1 MEPWQRAEIPGPV
14 KAVLI
19 TKPEVV
25 SALIKRA
32 RRPLFVV
39 GTGTLEGRGEK
50 LPLDH
55 VIRIARAGGIPVVAT
70 AQTAVELRKRG
81 FQPAARMAMVEI
93 CSRLT
98 DPRWS
103 LQGDGQPHDLVLMM
117 GLGPYYMEWLMGS
130 GLKSFAPHLRT
141 ISLNRF
147 YQPHCSWSFPNLSE
161 EEWYKNLERIA
172 EELER

>member
-19 TKPEVV
+19 TRPEVV
-25 SALIKRA
+25 AALIKRA
-32 RRPLFVV
+32 KRPLFVL
-39 GTGTLEGRGEK
+39 GTGSLEGNGEK
-50 LPLDH
+50 SPLDYA
-55 VIRIARAGGIPVVAT
+55 VRIARAGKVPVVAT
-70 AQTAVELRKRG
+70 AHTATELRKKG
-81 FQPAARMAMVEI
+81 LQPAARMAMVEI

-98 DPRWS
+98 DPKWS
-103 LQGDGQPHDLVLMM
+103 LHGDGQPHDLVLML

-141 ISLNRF
+141 ISLNRV
-147 YQPHCSWSFPNLSE
+147 YQPHCSWSFPNLSV
-161 EEWYKNLERIA
+161 EEWYKNLEKIA

>member
-1 MEPWQRAEIPGPV
+1 MEPWQKAEIPGPV

-25 SALIKRA
+25 AVLIKRA
-32 RRPLFVV
+32 KRPLFVV
-39 GTGTLEGRGEK
+39 GTEVLKEGGGK
-50 LPLDH
+50 PLDYA
-55 VIRIARAGGIPVVAT
+55 VRIARAGKVPVVAT
-70 AQTAVELRKRG
+70 AQMAMELKKRG
-81 FQPAARMAMVEI
+81 LQPAARMAMVEI

-98 DPRWS
+98 DPKWS
-103 LQGDGQPHDLVLMM
+103 LHGDGQPHDLVLML

-147 YQPHCSWSFPNLSE
+147 YQPHCSWSFPNLPA
-161 EEWYKNLERIA
+161 EEWYKNLEKIA
-172 EELER
+172 EELEK

>member
-1 MEPWQRAEIPGPV
+1 VEPWQRAEVPGPV
-14 KAVLI
+14 KAQLL

-25 SALIKRA
+25 SALLKRA
-32 RRPLFVV
+32 KRPLLVV
-39 GTGTLEGRGEK
+39 GTGVLGEEGGRA
-50 LPLDH
+50 LDY
-55 VIRIARAGGIPVVAT
+55 VIRIARAGKIPVVAT
-70 AQTAVELRKRG
+70 AHTAVELKRRG
-81 FQPAARMAMVEI
+81 FQPAARMAAVEI

-98 DPRWS
+98 DPGWS
-103 LQGDGQPHDLVLMM
+103 LQGDGQPHDLVLIL
-117 GLGPYYMEWLMGS
+117 GLGPYYMEWLMES
-130 GLKSFAPHLRT
+130 GLKSFALHLRT